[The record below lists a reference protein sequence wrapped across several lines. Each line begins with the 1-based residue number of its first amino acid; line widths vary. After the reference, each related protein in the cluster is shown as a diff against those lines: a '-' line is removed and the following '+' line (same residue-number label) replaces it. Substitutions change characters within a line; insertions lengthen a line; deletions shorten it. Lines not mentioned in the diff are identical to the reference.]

1 MQLSGAAASCD
12 MPWWDSRRQYDPP
25 MSAWGTGRADRD
37 VALGIITAIL
47 AAGLLLAGC
56 GEKGNPAGSSEK
68 AHDIEVLNVA
78 IGQEEALVDAYKRAG
93 AFVHDPEMRAVM
105 RTYVAQE
112 LEHIDGWTKAMRG
125 LNGTVEAEA
134 EELDYSGIKTEDDY
148 LRFAYEVT
156 STDLTH
162 FLEDVTQLS
171 TSAPQSF
178 AAAIAANEAQHL
190 VVLRQAIGAGLL
202 EAVPDAFDTGEVPP
216 PPRTPPHKE

>member
-1 MQLSGAAASCD
+1 MRSSKGVRALSGLLAIAALCA
-12 MPWWDSRRQYDPP
+12 
-25 MSAWGTGRADRD
+25 
-37 VALGIITAIL
+37 
-47 AAGLLLAGC
+47 LAGC
-56 GEKGNPAGSSEK
+56 GEPSNPAGSSEK

-78 IGQEEALVDAYKRAG
+78 IGQERALVDAYKRAA

-125 LNGTVEAEA
+125 LNGEVEAEA
-134 EELDYSGIKTEDDY
+134 EELDYSGIETEDDY

-162 FLEDVTQLS
+162 FLEDVSQLS

-178 AAAIAANEAQHL
+178 AASIAANEAQHL
-190 VVLRQAIGAGLL
+190 VVLRQALGADLS

-216 PPRTPPHKE
+216 PPKTPPHKE